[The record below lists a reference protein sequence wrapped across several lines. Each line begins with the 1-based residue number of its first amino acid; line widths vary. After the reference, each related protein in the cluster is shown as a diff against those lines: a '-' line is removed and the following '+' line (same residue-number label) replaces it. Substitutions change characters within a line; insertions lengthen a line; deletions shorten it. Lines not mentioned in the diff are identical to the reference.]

1 MYFKNFSIISMVILL
16 VFLTTASAVADVTV
30 TNIET
35 ASGKEYKLADN
46 GLQLNEKYYIDRDY
60 VVLEAPDELIG
71 IPLIMTGNDDKK
83 STGAEF
89 LCFEIDMPATIWIG
103 HDSRGEAEKGGT
115 PPNWL
120 ASEFKQH
127 TDMTIKVTDAN
138 MDTFV
143 LWEKSFPA
151 GKVCIA
157 GNAEEGAAGQ
167 GSNYIVLVEAS
178 SPETPVKPLSKLGV
192 TWGMVKNMK

>member
-1 MYFKNFSIISMVILL
+1 MYFKNFSIISTVVLL
-16 VFLTTASAVADVTV
+16 VFLSSALAVADVTV
-30 TNIET
+30 TNIEVG
-35 ASGKEYKLADN
+35 SGKEYKLADN
-46 GLQLNEKYYIDRDY
+46 GLQLDEKYYIDRDY

-71 IPLIMTGNDDKK
+71 ASLIMTGNDDKN

-89 LCFEIDMPATIWIG
+89 LCFEIDMPATVWVA
-103 HDSRGEAEKGGT
+103 HDSRGETEKGGT
-115 PPNWL
+115 PPGWL

-143 LWEKSFPA
+143 SWEKSFPA

-167 GSNYIVLVEAS
+167 GSNYIVLVVAS
-178 SPETPVKPLSKLGV
+178 SPETPVKPLGKLGV
-192 TWGMVKNMK
+192 AWGMIKNMK

>member
-1 MYFKNFSIISMVILL
+1 MYFKKCFGISFLF
-16 VFLTTASAVADVTV
+16 VFLTAAVAVADVTV
-30 TNIET
+30 TNIKV
-35 ASGKEYKLADN
+35 ANGKEYKLADN
-46 GLQLNEKYYIDRDY
+46 GLQLNEKYYVDRNY
-60 VVLEAPDELIG
+60 VVLEAPAGLIG
-71 IPLIMTGNDDKK
+71 VPLIMTGNDEKT

-89 LCFEIDMPATIWIG
+89 LCFEIDMSATIWIG

-120 ASEFKQH
+120 GAEFKKH
-127 TDMTIKVTDAN
+127 ADMTIKVTDTN

-151 GKVCIA
+151 GKVCFG

-167 GSNYIVLVEAS
+167 GSNYIVLVAAS
-178 SPETPVKPLSKLGV
+178 VETPVKPLGKLSA
-192 TWGMVKNMK
+192 TWGKIKNMK